1 MKRFAAVFGLL
12 VLSSLSSLS
21 SHAANPQP
29 ESCAQ
34 IRALINA
41 QTDVL
46 TRPNTTLLGQ
56 LSMHREC
63 RFTAAEAYRAAY
75 GAKPFPGGETGGKTH
90 GRHRDRDDD

>member
-1 MKRFAAVFGLL
+1 MKNFAAVLGLL
-12 VLSSLSSLS
+12 VLSSLSA
-21 SHAANPQP
+21 HAAAAQP
-29 ESCAQ
+29 ENCAQ
-34 IRALINA
+34 IREQINA

-56 LSMHREC
+56 LSQHREC